1 MKIHVNT
8 NTSLFYEDPDR
19 ICEYHYQE
27 NQKLRENRTNCGS
40 DHVTFSG
47 LYNPH
52 KHHDCQIRLHS
63 VNISDSGIWR
73 CELVGTTGFQQSVNF
88 KILIFDPDYYLGI
101 ISPLPTTICEY
112 NFESKNGA
120 KDLGNIRL

>member
-1 MKIHVNT
+1 MKIHVTT
-8 NTSLFYEDPDR
+8 NTSLFHEDPDR

-63 VNISDSGIWR
+63 VNISDSGIWT

-88 KILIFDPDYYLGI
+88 KILDMFGSVINGKTVIGMYID
-101 ISPLPTTICEY
+101 EM
-112 NFESKNGA
+112 FEE
-120 KDLGNIRL
+120 